1 VDDLGITE
9 IELDR
14 GPCFG
19 TCPVFDIK
27 LSRHA
32 GYQYN
37 GQRYVEPL
45 GERSGRFPGYLFAR
59 LAELCIDLRIL
70 ELEDNYPS
78 DFDDGAFTRITIRH
92 GGGLKIVLDEIVLDE
107 GGGLAPARFWA
118 FRVIVEVAM
127 REAFEIED
135 RQVPPKKRP
144 WRQK

>member
-1 VDDLGITE
+1 MDDLGITE

-45 GERSGRFPGYLFAR
+45 GVRSGRFPGYLFAR
-59 LAELCIDLRIL
+59 LAEVCIDLRIL
-70 ELEDNYPS
+70 ELEDNYPT

-92 GGGLKIVLDEIVLDE
+92 AGGLKIVHDE

-118 FRVIVEVAM
+118 FRVVVEVAM
-127 REAFEIED
+127 REAFEIENRD
-135 RQVPPKKRP
+135 APPQKRP
-144 WRQK
+144 RRRK